1 MIRAWVVAVA
11 LLSVPGTLI
20 DRVVAVV
27 DKDVITQSELL
38 TEARVAL
45 AWREGEEAA
54 SAELGD
60 PLLDAL
66 REYVINQTLVAAQ
79 ARRLGTADVPA
90 EQLEQRV
97 WQFRQ
102 RFTSA
107 SVYQAFLRRF
117 GITEAMVQDIF
128 RRDLGNDRTLQQRVR
143 SRLSLP
149 GEESAESPQKRYE
162 RAVQQWLDE
171 LRQSVEVRLLG
182 PEGELELQGRP

>member
-1 MIRAWVVAVA
+1 MIRAWVVAA
-11 LLSVPGTLI
+11 LLSAPGTLI

-27 DKDVITQSELL
+27 DKDVITRSELL

-45 AWREGEEAA
+45 AWREGEDAA
-54 SAELGD
+54 SADLNE

-66 REYVINQTLVAAQ
+66 RDYVINQTLVAAQ

-90 EQLEQRV
+90 EQLEQRL

-102 RFTSA
+102 RFSSA
-107 SVYQAFLRRF
+107 SAYPAFLRRF
-117 GITEAMVQDIF
+117 GITEAIVQEIF
-128 RRDLGNDRTLQQRVR
+128 RRDLGNDHTLQQRVR

-149 GEESAESPQKRYE
+149 GEESNESPQKRYE
-162 RAVQQWLDE
+162 QAVQQWLDE
-171 LRQSVEVRLLG
+171 LRQSVEIRLLG

>member
-1 MIRAWVVAVA
+1 MRAWVLMA
-11 LLSVPGTLI
+11 LLSAPGTLI

-27 DKDVITQSELL
+27 DKDVITQSELF
-38 TEARVAL
+38 TETRVAL
-45 AWREGEEAA
+45 AWREGEFAA
-54 SAELGD
+54 SADLND
-60 PLLDAL
+60 ALLDAL
-66 REYVINQTLVAAQ
+66 RGYVINQTLVAAQ

-90 EQLEQRV
+90 EQLEQRM
-97 WQFRQ
+97 WQFKQ

-143 SRLSLP
+143 SRLALP
-149 GEESAESPQKRYE
+149 GSEENQDSPQKRYE
-162 RAVQQWLDE
+162 QAVQQWLDE
-171 LRQSVEVRLLG
+171 LRQSVEVRLIG